1 MSLIAHIDADCFYVS
16 CERIRDPSLAGK
28 AVGVLGNQGSCVIA
42 RSYEMKAK
50 GVTVALPIHMAKRLC
65 PEGIY
70 IKRDFEWYGVVSHHI
85 QDILKRF
92 SPYVEF
98 YSVDESFVEFKKPLE
113 DPAYFARKI
122 QNTVL
127 EEARIPVSIGFA
139 ETRTLAKL
147 GSDKNKPFGITVIT
161 ADNREEI
168 LAETPVEDIFGI
180 GRRLSVKLKE
190 QGIHTALDFVRQD
203 RLQILKLLHKPGE
216 CLWYE
221 LQGIPITPLKT
232 ERPIHKSLSRGGQLW
247 GVQRDPKVIYGFAI
261 RNLERFVEALWHNR
275 LESLHLC
282 MALIEENGRAVSE
295 QVLFPD
301 YGDEYATFL
310 KAAQQLFSKLYKKGQ
325 TYSAVHLYATALK
338 GSDRKQLPLFSTEN
352 PRAQQVQALKQ
363 NLAERFG
370 PFTLRSASTAFVP
383 QVFAD
388 TASNYEICDIDGKLC
403 F

>member
-1 MSLIAHIDADCFYVS
+1 MSSIAHIDADCFYVS
-16 CERIRDPSLAGK
+16 CERIRDSSLLGK
-28 AVGVLGNQGSCVIA
+28 PVGVLGNQGSCVIA

-50 GVTVALPIHMAKRLC
+50 GVTVALPIHMAKKLC

-92 SPYVEF
+92 SPYVEY
-98 YSVDESFVEFKKPLE
+98 YSVDESFLEFKKPIENQEYL
-113 DPAYFARKI
+113 ARKM
-122 QNTVL
+122 QNSIL

-147 GSDKNKPFGITVIT
+147 GSDKNKPFGVTIITPE
-161 ADNREEI
+161 NRDEI
-168 LAETPVEDIFGI
+168 LAETEVEEIFGI
-180 GRRLSVKLKE
+180 GRHLGERLKN
-190 QGIHTALDFVRQD
+190 QGIFTALDFIRQD
-203 RLQILKLLHKPGE
+203 RKQIVKLLNKPGE

-221 LQGIPITPLKT
+221 LQGIQITPLKT
-232 ERPIHKSLSRGGQLW
+232 ERPVHKSLSRGGQLW
-247 GVQRDPKVIYGFAI
+247 GVQKDPKVIYGFVI

-282 MALIEENGRAVSE
+282 LTLIEDSGRACSAE
-295 QVLFPD
+295 QGFAD
-301 YGDEYATFL
+301 YGDDYGTFL
-310 KAAQQLFSKLYKKGQ
+310 QAAKTLFIKLYKKDHA
-325 TYSAVHLYATALK
+325 YSAVHLYASNLRA
-338 GSDRKQLPLFSTEN
+338 SERKQMPLFSSEN
-352 PRAQQVQALKQ
+352 AQSQRLQALKQ
-363 NLAERFG
+363 NLSERFG

-383 QVFAD
+383 QVFSD

>member
-1 MSLIAHIDADCFYVS
+1 MSLIAHVDADCFYVS
-16 CERIRDPSLAGK
+16 CERIRDPSLLGK

-42 RSYEMKAK
+42 RSYEMKAR
-50 GVTVALPIHMAKRLC
+50 GVTVALPIHMAKKLC

-70 IKRDFEWYGVVSHHI
+70 LKRDFEWYGVVSHHI

-98 YSVDESFVEFKKPLE
+98 YSVDESFIEFKKPIENLE
-113 DPAYFARKI
+113 YLAHKI
-122 QNTVL
+122 QNTIL
-127 EEARIPVSIGFA
+127 EEARIPVSIGFS

-161 ADNREEI
+161 PENREQV
-168 LAETPVEDIFGI
+168 LAETPIQDVFGI
-180 GRRLSVKLKE
+180 GRRLSERLKVE
-190 QGIHTALDFVRQD
+190 GVHTALEFIRSD
-203 RLQILKLLHKPGE
+203 RKEVLKWLHKPGE

-247 GVQRDPKVIYGFAI
+247 GVQKDPKVIYGFVI

-282 MALIEENGRAVSE
+282 LALIEENGRAHAGE
-295 QVLFPD
+295 EFFPD
-301 YGDEYATFL
+301 YGDDYAAFL
-310 KAAQQLFSKLYKKGQ
+310 KAVHRLFTRLYVKGKS
-325 TYSAVHLYATALK
+325 YSAVHIYATDLRACA
-338 GSDRKQLPLFSTEN
+338 RKQMPLFSDQN
-352 PRAQQVQALKQ
+352 PREQQVQLLKQ
-363 NLAERFG
+363 NLSERFG
-370 PFTLRSASTAFVP
+370 PFTLRSASTAFAP

>member
-1 MSLIAHIDADCFYVS
+1 MSLIAHVDADCFYVS
-16 CERIRDPSLAGK
+16 CERIRDASLLGK
-28 AVGVLGNQGSCVIA
+28 PVGVLGNQGSCVIA

-50 GVTVALPIHMAKRLC
+50 GVTVALPIYMAKKLC

-98 YSVDESFVEFKKPLE
+98 YSVDESFMEFRKPIENPEYL
-113 DPAYFARKI
+113 ARKI

-147 GSDKNKPFGITVIT
+147 GSDKNKPFGVTIITPE
-161 ADNREEI
+161 NRDEI
-168 LAETPVEDIFGI
+168 LASTAVQEVFGI
-180 GRRLSVKLKE
+180 GSQSAKKLKE
-190 QGIHTALDFVRQD
+190 QGIHTALDLIRQD
-203 RLQILKLLHKPGE
+203 RRHILKLLNKPGE

-247 GVQRDPKVIYGFAI
+247 GIQKDPKVIYGFTI

-282 MALIEENGRAVSE
+282 LTLIQEDGRALSAE
-295 QVLFPD
+295 EFFPD
-301 YGDEYATFL
+301 YGDDYGTFL
-310 KAAQQLFSKLYKKGQ
+310 KAGKNLFLKLYKKDQ
-325 TYSAVHLYATALK
+325 RYSAVHLYATALRA
-338 GSDRKQLPLFSTEN
+338 SDKKQLPLFSN
-352 PRAQQVQALKQ
+352 QDVHAQQVQAMKQ
-363 NLAERFG
+363 NLSERFG

-383 QVFAD
+383 EVFSD